1 MIDPTEAA
9 ARLADELRLTRSEAR
24 FLAELLTHG
33 RRPTEPTE
41 QSVRVIKL
49 KLSRKLAGLAHISTE
64 RGRTAHY
71 GIGEADR
78 QALLGRAATLP
89 PAVLSAHLRTLGL
102 NHTLAVLH
110 QTLAAADQWRTE
122 AVLIDALSRAKGG
135 RPFKASSLAMLMSM
149 LRQRVAAAGLTIERY
164 RYENRWRYHPDC
176 LAAAQT
182 LATHGP
188 HLSPIKKG
196 RASSLNDGPVWPRH
210 EIRDA
215 AHEIVTG
222 EPAPRR
228 PGAPSPYR
236 GRR

>member
-1 MIDPTEAA
+1 MIDPTEAV

-33 RRPTEPTE
+33 RRSTESTD

-49 KLSRKLAGLAHISTE
+49 KLSRKLAGLAHIATE
-64 RGRTAHY
+64 RGRPAHY
-71 GIGEADR
+71 IIGEAER
-78 QALLGRAATLP
+78 QALLARAATLP
-89 PAVLSAHLRTLGL
+89 PAALGAPLRKLGL

-110 QTLAAADQWRTE
+110 HTLAAADQWRTE

-182 LATHGP
+182 LAMHGP
-188 HLSPIKKG
+188 HLSPIKKE
-196 RASSLNDGPVWPRH
+196 GPGGCCLACAV
-210 EIRDA
+210 
-215 AHEIVTG
+215 
-222 EPAPRR
+222 
-228 PGAPSPYR
+228 R
-236 GRR
+236 GGV